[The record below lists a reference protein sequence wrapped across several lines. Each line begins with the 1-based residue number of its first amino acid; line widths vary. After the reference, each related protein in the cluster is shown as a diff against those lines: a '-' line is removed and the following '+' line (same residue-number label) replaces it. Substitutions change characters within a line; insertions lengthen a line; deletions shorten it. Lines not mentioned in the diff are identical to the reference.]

1 MCGIKRKIEIEN
13 WKNYLEATQVQN
25 KTNYLE
31 KIKLTETVSSAT
43 KENIKSP

>member
-13 WKNYLEATQVQN
+13 QKNYLEATQVQN

-43 KENIKSP
+43 KENKKSP